1 MVERPLHLSPVM
13 ETSTTRA
20 RPTKTSRPDW
30 IRSVTASTFDSLVL
44 EGEGPIAVEFMSY
57 GCEHCRLLEPVLERV
72 AEIVRPRETIF
83 RVNIAIEHELA
94 TAYGIGGTPTLV
106 MFLNGSEVARAEG
119 PRPSEA
125 SLLALV
131 TGPFES

>member
-1 MVERPLHLSPVM
+1 M
-13 ETSTTRA
+13 
-20 RPTKTSRPDW
+20 
-30 IRSVTASTFDSLVL
+30 IRSVTAGTFDSLVL
-44 EGEGPIAVEFMSY
+44 EGQGPIAVEFMSY
-57 GCEHCRLLEPVLERV
+57 GCAHCRLLEPVLQRV
-72 AEIVRPRETIF
+72 AEIVRPTETIL
-83 RVNIAIEHELA
+83 RVNIALEHELA

-119 PRPSEA
+119 PRPMEA

>member
-1 MVERPLHLSPVM
+1 VERSLQLSPSM
-13 ETSTTRA
+13 ETPTTSA
-20 RPTKTSRPDW
+20 RPAKTSRPDI
-30 IRSVTASTFDSLVL
+30 IRSVTASTFESLVL
-44 EGEGPIAVEFMSY
+44 EAEGPIAVEFMSY
-57 GCEHCRLLEPVLERV
+57 GCAHCRMLEPVLQRV

-119 PRPSEA
+119 PRPKEA
-125 SLLALV
+125 SLLAVV